1 MDTLTTAFEIA
12 QRELRAQETVAVPN
26 PIDEAFAIQARPS
39 TIETWLGDRHAA
51 GD

>member
-1 MDTLTTAFEIA
+1 MEPQAQVFFAA
-12 QRELRAQETVAVPN
+12 QRELTERETVAVPS
-26 PIDEAFAIQARPS
+26 PDDDAFTMQARPS